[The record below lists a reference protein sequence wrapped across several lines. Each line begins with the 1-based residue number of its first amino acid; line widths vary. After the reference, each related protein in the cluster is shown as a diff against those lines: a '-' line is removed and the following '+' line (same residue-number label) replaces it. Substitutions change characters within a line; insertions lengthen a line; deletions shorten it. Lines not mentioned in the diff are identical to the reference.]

1 VSDRDRLLNPD
12 VWPDSVRISDWF
24 YLRDKKDQ
32 VVIAEKRRRIDE
44 SGYRSVDE
52 VSSQALAGSGDSQRQ
67 LGQCCSE

>member
-1 VSDRDRLLNPD
+1 MSDRDRLLNSD
-12 VWPDSVRISDWF
+12 VWPDSIRISDWF

-32 VVIAEKRRRIDE
+32 VVIVEKRRRIDE

-67 LGQCCSE
+67 LGQCGSE